1 MTLKL
6 EPVHTPPQDPKDN
19 HLVRFEHRFVKNNF
33 LSRQQGRLVQDKKV
47 YIEIIAPGQ
56 DKGVTHRE
64 ASEEDTRRWPN
75 QWNAFITGQEQIV
88 DGTGLETCAF
98 LDQGQINM
106 LNSINIRTLEQ
117 LAELDDVGLQKI
129 GMGARDLQRQATYYL
144 QYEIPRSKGVALTA
158 DNDRIVERCE
168 ILLKKPTFA
177 AEEMI
182 EANRL
187 LEEIDL
193 QSVALDDERTAEETR
208 HKKAL
213 AEVKV
218 MFDGLGN
225 VRSQIGE
232 MMEAYH
238 QTKDV
243 EIAVAEENRQA
254 EEDKVTAAAQ
264 TP

>member
-6 EPVHTPPQDPKDN
+6 EPVHTAPQDPKDM
-19 HLVRFEHRFVKNNF
+19 HLVRFEHRYMKNEF
-33 LSRQQGRLVQDKKV
+33 LSRQQGRLVQDKRIFV
-47 YIEIIAPGQ
+47 EIIAPGQ

-75 QWNAFITGQEQIV
+75 QWNAFITGQEQVV
-88 DGTGLETCAF
+88 DGTALETCAF
-98 LDQGQINM
+98 LDKGQINM
-106 LNSINIRTLEQ
+106 LHSINIRTLEQ
-117 LAELDDVGLQKI
+117 LADLDDVGLQKI
-129 GMGARDLQRQATYYL
+129 GMGARDLQRTAKHYL
-144 QYEIPRSKGVALTA
+144 LYDIPRSKGAALTA
-158 DNDRIVERCE
+158 DNDRIVERSE

-193 QSVALDDERTAEETR
+193 QSAALDAERTAEETR
-208 HKKAL
+208 HNKAL

-238 QTKDV
+238 QEKDV
-243 EIAVAEENRQA
+243 EIAVAEENRRT
-254 EEDKVTAAAQ
+254 EEDKTEAAAQ
-264 TP
+264 TT